1 MVHPD
6 LVAVGVAV
14 HPGSEVVMVARP
26 DSVVYKQENIAPVD
40 IQDEQAQPVTAQPFD
55 REYPGHIASHSRVAV
70 PMAPAPA
77 RVVVVLRLPLSHS
90 MF

>member
-1 MVHPD
+1 VVHPD
-6 LVAVGVAV
+6 LVAMGAAV
-14 HPGSEVVMVARP
+14 HPGSGVVVVLL
-26 DSVVYKQENIAPVD
+26 DSVVYKQENIAALG
-40 IQDEQAQPVTAQPFD
+40 IQAEQAQLATAQPFD
-55 REYPGHIASHSRVAV
+55 REHPDHIASHSRVAV

>member
-6 LVAVGVAV
+6 LVAMGAAV
-14 HPGSEVVMVARP
+14 HPGSGVVMVARP
-26 DSVVYKQENIAPVD
+26 DSAVHKQENIAPVD
-40 IQDEQAQPVTAQPFD
+40 IQDEQVQQVTAQPFD

-70 PMAPAPA
+70 PMAPALA